1 MKKLLI
7 LVDKIGVKKE
17 YFAHFIAQNLPK
29 DSQVVLARFSDV
41 IIENKEGK
49 VEVYLDGNK
58 IFLKDFNLV
67 YFRRAGSNFL
77 SMAGTLGIFLNHLGI
92 PFFDSTFENIGPAGD
107 KLTSYIRL
115 CLAGLPCIPF
125 YFCWHS
131 KIEEKKKEIIKK
143 FGLPLVA
150 KSLSLQRGKG
160 VFLIKKEEDIDLLIK
175 NYPENEFFFQ
185 KYFKGKDEYRI
196 LVLKD
201 TIGSFEKKIK
211 SKTEFRAN
219 VALGAT
225 EEYIDLDK
233 ITPEMKEIAI
243 KGAQALKI
251 EIAGV
256 DVLVDEH
263 DQMWLLEINR
273 GPGLTYDPQISP
285 ELKNLASFFKREL
298 GKTNE

>member
-17 YFAHFIAQNLPK
+17 YFAHYIAQNLPK

-41 IIENKEGK
+41 IMENKEGK
-49 VEVYLDGNK
+49 IEIYLDENK
-58 IFLKDFNLV
+58 LFLRDFDLV
-67 YFRRAGSNFL
+67 CFRRAGGEFL
-77 SMAGTLGIFLNHLGI
+77 SMAGTLGVFLNHLGI

-107 KLTSYIRL
+107 KITSYIRL
-115 CLAGLPCIPF
+115 CLAGLPCMPF

-131 KIEEKKKEIIKK
+131 KIEEKKKEIIEK

-150 KSLSLQRGKG
+150 KSLSLQGGKG
-160 VFLIKKEEDIDLLIK
+160 VSLIKKEKDIDSLIK
-175 NYPENEFFFQ
+175 DHPKNEFFFQ
-185 KYFKGKDEYRI
+185 KYFEGKDEYRI

-219 VALGAT
+219 VVLGAV

-243 KGAQALKI
+243 KGAQTLKI

-256 DVLVDEH
+256 DVLVDDH
-263 DQMWLLEINR
+263 DRMWLLEINR

-285 ELKNLASFFKREL
+285 ELKSLASFFKREL
-298 GKTNE
+298 EKTDE